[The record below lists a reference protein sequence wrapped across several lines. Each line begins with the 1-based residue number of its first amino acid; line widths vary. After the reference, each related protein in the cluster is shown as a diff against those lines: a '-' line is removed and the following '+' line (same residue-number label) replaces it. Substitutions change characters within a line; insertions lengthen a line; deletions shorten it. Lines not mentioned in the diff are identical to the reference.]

1 MKRLSLSYFKQEIH
15 IFESDEYIS
24 NKIADSSEVFIQRK
38 IFFPRPLVVYKIK
51 FDEIIGEN
59 TLHMNVE
66 FLGIDRETKQ
76 NQFHPFNGNG
86 GKIFKRGVEWP
97 DNNDVT
103 IADRQFIDS
112 QGDKKKWLQSIWTSH
127 EILD

>member
-1 MKRLSLSYFKQEIH
+1 
-15 IFESDEYIS
+15 
-24 NKIADSSEVFIQRK
+24 
-38 IFFPRPLVVYKIK
+38 
-51 FDEIIGEN
+51 
-59 TLHMNVE
+59 MNVE

-76 NQFHPFNGNG
+76 NHFHPFDG

-103 IADRQFIDS
+103 ITDRQFIDS
-112 QGDKKKWLQSIWTSH
+112 QGDKKEALKLGLQSIWTSH